1 MWQVKLCDPLLT
13 RAIPER
19 LIDEQFIIIK
29 RCTNKA
35 SFFPSVMLWVVCAF
49 VCLSGTL
56 LYCGYIPKRIELFLV
71 EGY

>member
-1 MWQVKLCDPLLT
+1 MWHVKLCEPLLT
-13 RAIPER
+13 RAITER
-19 LIDEQFIIIK
+19 LRDEQLIIK
-29 RCTNKA
+29 RCTNKD
-35 SFFPSVMLWVVCAF
+35 SFFPSFMLRVVSAS